1 MDDDFFATSVCYG
14 PVTSTGRDTTNL
26 LSDLSAIGGVSALP
40 WALIRR
46 PVSYGTRNANANK
59 RFIENGKKCSTK
71 NDWLCWLPPDAPGH
85 GALGLVVMH
94 GQVVLHPVMG
104 LAQMPQPVLPLHP
117 LGTQW
122 ALPPHSWARPEGLSQ
137 LLGIMLVGIMP
148 VELALTA
155 LVPMC
160 GVKTARVPGE

>member
-14 PVTSTGRDTTNL
+14 PVTS
-26 LSDLSAIGGVSALP
+26 GVSALP

-59 RFIENGKKCSTK
+59 RFIENGKKCSTIFNK

-85 GALGLVVMH
+85 GALGFVVMH
-94 GQVVLHPVMG
+94 WQVVLHPVMG

-122 ALPPHSWARPEGLSQ
+122 ALPPRSWAHPEGLSQ
-137 LLGIMLVGIMP
+137 LLGIVLVGIMP
-148 VELALTA
+148 VELALTV

-160 GVKTARVPGE
+160 GVKSARVRGK